1 MVQVKNPLTAKA
13 GKWSAEA
20 RQHVEFHRKY
30 LLRKRLLRW
39 APEGA
44 AYVPFVGDGDLA
56 VDLYADRQI
65 YAADL
70 DVGRIEMAS
79 SRLPGAKVIQA
90 DCDDWTFPGLTD
102 KIAVADFD
110 AYTDPWTSFRSFWRE
125 APKQD
130 RLVLYVTDGLR
141 QGMIRTGSLRKPD
154 GTKQTYAD
162 ADMQK
167 IGLFHF
173 YWNQTVLPW
182 FRDFI
187 APDWRILE
195 QYRYLR
201 KMMVYGG
208 FAIERV

>member
-1 MVQVKNPLTAKA
+1 VAQVKNPLTAKA

-39 APEGA
+39 ANPGA
-44 AYVPFVGDGDLA
+44 AYVPFIGDGDLA
-56 VDLYADRQI
+56 VDLYANRQI

-70 DVGRIEMAS
+70 DQGRIDMAS
-79 SRLPGAKVIQA
+79 SRLPTAEVRQA
-90 DCDDWTFPGLTD
+90 DCDEWTFPGLTD
-102 KIAVADFD
+102 PIAVADFD
-110 AYTDPWTSFRSFWRE
+110 AYTDPWTSFRAFWRE

-130 RLVLYVTDGLR
+130 RLVFYVTDGLR
-141 QGMIRTGSLRKPD
+141 QGMIRTGSLRLPSGK
-154 GTKQTYAD
+154 KKVYAD
-162 ADMQK
+162 ADMRK
-167 IGLFHF
+167 IALFHF

-182 FRDFI
+182 LREFLGDE
-187 APDWRILE
+187 WRILE